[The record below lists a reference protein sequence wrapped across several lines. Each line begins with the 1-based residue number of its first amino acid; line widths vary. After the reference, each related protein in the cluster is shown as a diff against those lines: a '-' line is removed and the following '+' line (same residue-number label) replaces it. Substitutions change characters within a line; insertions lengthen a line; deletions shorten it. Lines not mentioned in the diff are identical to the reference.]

1 MNPVY
6 VFLLAIFVLVIAW
19 VTLNRVFPHQA
30 AKTGI
35 GLERWR
41 SCLNSKI
48 ATIPGATM
56 PYLEGGCGEPLVL
69 IHGFGGDKDNFTR
82 IARFLTPHFHLIIP
96 DLPGFGDASRDPEAS
111 YQVTDQAKSL
121 REFLNVLGLKRVHL
135 GGNSMGGFIA
145 CQFAAEQP
153 ERVASLWLLNAAG
166 TQPAYESDMLK
177 RYLTTGELP
186 MLLRSASDFSRL
198 IQMTTRHP
206 PFLPYSLK
214 YTLARRSAADYTL
227 HSEIMRQFIASP
239 MLETQFNTINTPAL
253 IVWGDED
260 QILHPAGAAALQSL
274 LPDSKVQMMADIG
287 HLPMLEAPRR
297 TAQDYIRYRNRLSAE
312 NNNSHPKT
320 KNRENVE
327 GIDKE
332 QNT

>member
-1 MNPVY
+1 MNPVFA
-6 VFLLAIFVLVIAW
+6 FLLAIFALVIAW
-19 VTLNRVFPHQA
+19 VILNRVFPHQA
-30 AKTGI
+30 AKAGI

-41 SCLNSKI
+41 SCLDSKI

-82 IARFLTPHFHLIIP
+82 IARFLTPHYHLIIP
-96 DLPGFGDASRDPEAS
+96 DLPGFGDASRDPDAS

-121 REFLNVLGLKRVHL
+121 CEFLNVLGLKRVHL

-166 TQPAYESDMLK
+166 TEPAYESDLLK
-177 RYLTTGELP
+177 HYLATGELP
-186 MLLRSASDFSRL
+186 MLLRSAGDFKKL
-198 IQMTTRHP
+198 MQMTTHKP
-206 PFLPYSLK
+206 PFLPYAIRS
-214 YTLARRSAADYTL
+214 TLARRSVADFDL
-227 HSEIMRQFIASP
+227 HSEIIRQVTASP
-239 MLETQFNTINTPAL
+239 MLETQFKTIDTPAL
-253 IVWGDED
+253 IVWGNED

-274 LPDSKVQMMADIG
+274 LPNSEVRMMSDIG

-297 TAQDYIRYRNRLSAE
+297 TARDYIRYRNRF
-312 NNNSHPKT
+312 
-320 KNRENVE
+320 
-327 GIDKE
+327 
-332 QNT
+332 